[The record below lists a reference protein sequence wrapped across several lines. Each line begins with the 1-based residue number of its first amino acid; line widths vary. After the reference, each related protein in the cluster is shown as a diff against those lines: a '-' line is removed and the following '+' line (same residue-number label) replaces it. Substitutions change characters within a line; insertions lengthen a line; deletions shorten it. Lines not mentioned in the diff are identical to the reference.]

1 MACTKKRMRP
11 GEARIRGQKDPSNA
25 NGWWFVA
32 APSVSLQVQNADTAR
47 SVAIFAGQKKTSR
60 GRDNRPMRILID
72 FFPIALFVAAYKLY
86 DIYTA
91 TAVLMAATV
100 LQTGLIYAIDRKLQ
114 TMQKV
119 TLVLVVVFGVLT
131 LALHDERFIKW
142 KPTVLY
148 ASMAIVLGAALW
160 IWKKNFLQIL
170 LGSQLSLPQAVWARL
185 TVIWVAYF
193 LFMAALNG
201 YVAALYTTEQW
212 VNFKLWGYAFPLVF
226 IVGQGLYI
234 SRYIKEDPK
243 EDPAIEEKS

>member
-1 MACTKKRMRP
+1 
-11 GEARIRGQKDPSNA
+11 
-25 NGWWFVA
+25 
-32 APSVSLQVQNADTAR
+32 
-47 SVAIFAGQKKTSR
+47 
-60 GRDNRPMRILID
+60 MRILID
-72 FFPIALFVAAYKLY
+72 FFPIALFVTAYKLY

-100 LQTGLIYAIDRKLQ
+100 VQTAVIYTIDRKLQ

-119 TLVLVVVFGVLT
+119 TLVLIVVFGALT

-148 ASMAIVLGAALW
+148 ASMAIVLAAALW
-160 IWKKNFLQIL
+160 GWKKNFLQLL
-170 LGSQLSLPQAVWARL
+170 LGSQLSLPEAVWGRL

-193 LFMAALNG
+193 IFMAALNG
-201 YVAALYTTEQW
+201 YVAALYSTEDW

-234 SRYIKEDPK
+234 ARYLRDDTPTKP
-243 EDPAIEEKS
+243 PADHTP